1 MQNTSFLYFDILT
14 LTFKQ
19 KIIFFSAY
27 IHIFEWVS
35 IAHFYIYPHI
45 YSTVCH
51 MALFPLLLYVC
62 FSLVKVCVSSFKPA
76 KSHVWIF
83 WGHFFLHLFNFQQ
96 HTLTGSVGWDHVVIT
111 SPIWKYILK
120 HMACI
125 YSGCSAVQQ
134 THSCVQVWLK
144 AEFKSFA
151 NKLIPIFNWKRTKT
165 I

>member
-1 MQNTSFLYFDILT
+1 MCMQNTSFLYFDILT

-83 WGHFFLHLFNFQQ
+83 WGHFFTFIQFSTAHIDRKCWVRSCSHNISHLKIHSKTYGVYLQWV
-96 HTLTGSVGWDHVVIT
+96 LGSPADPQLCASMI
-111 SPIWKYILK
+111 
-120 HMACI
+120 
-125 YSGCSAVQQ
+125 
-134 THSCVQVWLK
+134 
-144 AEFKSFA
+144 KSW
-151 NKLIPIFNWKRTKT
+151 I
-165 I
+165 